1 MGTSLRL
8 CKELPNAAPF
18 AGIISRASCHFDH
31 GPIDYPTDHH
41 VDHLCGH
48 HGLVDS
54 GMADRDDRVV
64 VAGKGAVAGRVGSPT
79 DGAVLELVHY

>member
-18 AGIISRASCHFDH
+18 AGIISRASCHFDY

-54 GMADRDDRVV
+54 GMA
-64 VAGKGAVAGRVGSPT
+64 GSPT